1 MPHVAIEFLINL
13 YSILFSLTHTMD
25 SYYASLRQHKGEL
38 GKVSMENSP
47 YSPFL
52 SLMFDRTNTIRCIHL
67 HLNIPRTL
75 SRLSVSTVRP
85 QAR

>member
-38 GKVSMENSP
+38 GKVSMEN
-47 YSPFL
+47 
-52 SLMFDRTNTIRCIHL
+52 
-67 HLNIPRTL
+67 NIPL
-75 SRLSVSTVRP
+75 ALFPFSLPHVRP
-85 QAR
+85 Y